1 MKKTSKPAVKAILV
15 ILVLIICGI
24 GALSYFNV
32 IDISSILSPTQK
44 EKNNIF
50 LETSTESESQNQNTI
65 KTFDDNDYISIP
77 AEEHIAYDENAS
89 MVYYDDQLVVYT
101 FSDFSEEDAKK
112 LADLVGGEI
121 VGDISGDINAL
132 QIQVEPTDLNDLE
145 SMADKLMNVDGV
157 MYAGYNYPI
166 QISLAEATTDPWSED
181 ADNPETDLGDE
192 ENPDGNDW
200 WAEAI
205 GAYTA
210 WDYSDQCQPIKVGI
224 LDSGFDIDHKDL
236 IGSLTFLPDYTVNSE
251 DNHGTLVAGIIAANA
266 NGVGIRG
273 IADTAD
279 IVCTDWSPTE
289 SVSYLSTIEY
299 ARIEKQM
306 IESGVKVINNS
317 WGYSLLSELTFNKRL
332 GVEYEEQLSIVRM
345 TGAYDRFLEYYETLT
360 KRTALECVVMMTQQL
375 LNGNTDFI
383 IVQGAGNGYDNGGAG
398 VDAHYGGFW
407 CTIDEEVYDLLSDS
421 TKMVLMQHGIDYTS
435 IDERILIVGGVEN
448 IRNKDGYYKMMDMS
462 NFGDNVDICAPGY
475 DVYST
480 KVNDNYGADC
490 GTSFSAPMVTGST
503 ALIWSL
509 KPELSAPEVRDIL
522 LKNVKTRAYGMGEG
536 EGCEY
541 PMLNVGATV
550 KAVMGDNENSDSVD
564 LTDYYTEFVK
574 SEGYKA
580 DWKKNPYG
588 DEYTVIRYAV
598 VDLDQDGTP
607 ELVLSSDLS
616 KEPHESYNVYESCNV
631 IYTFDTDTHK
641 IKKASDFFITN
652 YSPEYSEEY
661 RAIVDAQNAYASPV
675 RTMVYYELVDSGLK
689 EIGGVK
695 ADNGGSSISYV
706 YTYASTLSGEE
717 QNISEEEGVELFAEV
732 KPLSWHALAELYVE
746 ENTSLDLTDGYW
758 QNAIQAPYVYKF
770 NADGTMRSYA
780 VDPFEINEGKTD
792 LTGHLGRDYFYTW
805 DGKALKIFVSKDDKE
820 PMVTLYYVT
829 LNAKVEWELEPAMEK
844 RVGDGEYFFYETGY
858 VLSGA
863 LDSNAFYLQ
872 KSDIHSVI
880 EE

>member
-1 MKKTSKPAVKAILV
+1 MKKTSKPAVKVILV
-15 ILVLIICGI
+15 ILVLIICVI

-44 EKNNIF
+44 EENNIF
-50 LETSTESESQNQNTI
+50 LETSTESESQDQSTV

-132 QIQVEPTDLNDLE
+132 QIQVEPTELNDLE
-145 SMADKLMNVDGV
+145 SMANKLMNVDGV

-166 QISLAEATTDPWSED
+166 QISPAEAITDPWSKD
-181 ADNPETDLGDE
+181 ADNPEADLGNE

-210 WDYSDQCQPIKVGI
+210 WGYSDQCQPIKVGI

-236 IGSLTFLPDYTVNSE
+236 TGSLTFLPDYTVNSE
-251 DNHGTLVAGIIAANA
+251 DNHGTMVAGIIGANA
-266 NGVGIRG
+266 DEVGIRG

-279 IVCTDWSPTE
+279 IVCADWSPTE
-289 SVSYLSTIEY
+289 SANYLSTIEY

-332 GVEYEEQLSIVRM
+332 GVEYEEQFSIVRM

-383 IVQGAGNGYDNGGAG
+383 IVQGVGNGYDNGGAG

-407 CTIDEEVYDLLSDS
+407 CTIDEEVYNLLSDS

-490 GTSFSAPMVTGST
+490 GTSFSAPMVTGSA

-522 LKNVKTRAYGMGEG
+522 LKNVKTRAYGVGEG

-541 PMLNVGATV
+541 PMLNVGAAV

-588 DEYTVIRYAV
+588 DEYTVVRYAV
-598 VDLDQDGTP
+598 IDLDQDGTLELLLSGKMNENKYSCNAIYTINKDTREIKITEDGIFETYCNP
-607 ELVLSSDLS
+607 TYSKKYHALVFNKFEATHTEDTDDEIETQTFWQFDGTHLNLIGELVNEI
-616 KEPHESYNVYESCNV
+616 KMPMEY
-631 IYTFDTDTHK
+631 IYT
-641 IKKASDFFITN
+641 S
-652 YSPEYSEEY
+652 S
-661 RAIVDAQNAYASPV
+661 
-675 RTMVYYELVDSGLK
+675 LSGK
-689 EIGGVK
+689 VE
-695 ADNGGSSISYV
+695 SIS
-706 YTYASTLSGEE
+706 AEE
-717 QNISEEEGVELFAEV
+717 WQKLMTEAEAPEWTPLFD
-732 KPLSWHALAELYVE
+732 VE
-746 ENTSLDLTDGYW
+746 ENHEALPDLTEGYW
-758 QNAIQAPYVYKF
+758 VGGFYRTDSVFKFNSDGTVTAYTGGYDTQTGKATVYKS
-770 NADGTMRSYA
+770 NGTSNYYQSYEIDGH
-780 VDPFEINEGKTD
+780 I
-792 LTGHLGRDYFYTW
+792 
-805 DGKALKIFVSKDDKE
+805 LKLIGDKGE
-820 PMVTLYYVT
+820 VLANLRYVT
-829 LNAKVEWELEPAMEK
+829 KKSNVDSYLFRYEELPEDEHCFCDLDVLKYWGPRHTQTFYMQHVDENDVEFVDK
-844 RVGDGEYFFYETGY
+844 
-858 VLSGA
+858 
-863 LDSNAFYLQ
+863 
-872 KSDIHSVI
+872 
-880 EE
+880 